1 MRRVETIRTLERF
14 ESVLHDWN
22 DLARRDGPP
31 LPYLRHEWLSAW
43 WRGFG
48 ERAAL
53 AIFVARDGETLT
65 AALPLMRSWRTLAG
79 VPLRALHSIGSNVG
93 FPDLLRDP
101 DHPDDLGLV
110 LEAALL
116 RGGTDVL
123 LVKGTLARSPKD
135 AWVRDWLKREGYA
148 YETAPCGEFYLDARE
163 GVTGYHAGRPSK
175 LLNNASKRSRQLSR
189 QGTVSYERVRGGGPW
204 DPALEEA
211 LGISMRSWKARS
223 GTAIG
228 QQPCFRVFLAELA
241 RRFGPRDEV
250 ELCFLRV
257 NGTAIAFRMGVSDRE
272 VFVDQEIAFDEA
284 WRRYSPGT
292 LVALH
297 SDEALISAGIR
308 EINLG
313 IDFSWKENWAPLH
326 RERIEWIIYPKGSP
340 LAAFARAARR
350 VREGLVRKASR
361 QR

>member
-1 MRRVETIRTLERF
+1 MRRVETIRTLDCF

-48 ERAAL
+48 TKAEL
-53 AIFVARDGETLT
+53 AIFMVRDGETLT
-65 AALPLMRSWRTLAG
+65 AAAPLMRSWRTLAG

-101 DHPDDLGLV
+101 ERPDDLGLV

-116 RGGTDVL
+116 HGGTDVL
-123 LVKGTLARSPKD
+123 LVKGTLVGSAKD
-135 AWVRDWLKREGYA
+135 AWVREWLQREGYA
-148 YETAPCGEFYLDARE
+148 YETAPCGEFYLDVRG
-163 GVTGYHAGRPSK
+163 GVAAYHAGRPSK
-175 LLNNASKRSRQLSR
+175 LLNSSSKRSRQLSR
-189 QGTVSYERVRGGGPW
+189 QGTVSYERVRGEGPW
-204 DPALEEA
+204 EVALEEA
-211 LGISMRSWKARS
+211 FGISVRSWKARS

-228 QQPCFRVFLAELA
+228 QQRPFRIFLSELA
-241 RRFGPRDEV
+241 RRFGPQDEV

-257 NGTAIAFRMGVSDRE
+257 NGIAIAFRMGVSDRE
-272 VFVDQEIAFDEA
+272 IFVDQEIAFDEG

-297 SDEALISAGIR
+297 SDEALIRSGIR

-340 LAAFARAARR
+340 LAALARAARR
-350 VREGLVRKASR
+350 IRAGFVRKASR
-361 QR
+361 KR